1 MSFFQLCRIWNSL
14 FAAGVCVYSYHI
26 AGVAAIDCPY
36 VHALGIFFLL
46 CFANAHNDIVDFDID
61 KINRPGRPLPSG
73 KISLKAAYAVMFA
86 CLFLAIGLG
95 FEFAWL
101 FAGVAGLCFVYN
113 RFLKGLPLV
122 GNFMVALLTT
132 TPIAIPIL
140 KVGLPQPELLNL
152 MFFAFTLTF
161 AREITK
167 DIEDMEGDRAM
178 GLRTIPVLLGVKFSL
193 VLVFLCE
200 IQCLAQ
206 LAMFKLPVF
215 FAVLPCLLLS
225 AVFACLKRIRLSQS
239 LIKVA
244 MVVGL
249 VVFYL
254 NINDP

>member
-1 MSFFQLCRIWNSL
+1 VSIFQLCRVWNAL
-14 FAAGVCVYSYHI
+14 FAACVCVYAHWI
-26 AGVAAIDCPY
+26 AGAAAY
-36 VHALGIFFLL
+36 MHAIGIFFLL
-46 CFANAHNDIVDFDID
+46 CFANVHNDIVDFKID
-61 KINRPGRPLPSG
+61 KINRPDRPLPNG
-73 KISLKAAYAVMFA
+73 KITLKASYAVMFA
-86 CLFLAIGLG
+86 CLFLAVGFG
-95 FEFAWL
+95 FEFWWL
-101 FAGVAGLCFVYN
+101 FAGVAILCFVYN

-122 GNFMVALLTT
+122 GNFTVALLTT

-140 KVGLPQPELLNL
+140 KVGFPQPELLNL

-193 VLVFLCE
+193 ILVFLCE

-225 AVFACLKRIRLSQS
+225 AIFACLNKIRLSQT
-239 LIKVA
+239 LIKVT
-244 MVVGL
+244 MLVGL
-249 VVFYL
+249 IVFY
-254 NINDP
+254 ICST